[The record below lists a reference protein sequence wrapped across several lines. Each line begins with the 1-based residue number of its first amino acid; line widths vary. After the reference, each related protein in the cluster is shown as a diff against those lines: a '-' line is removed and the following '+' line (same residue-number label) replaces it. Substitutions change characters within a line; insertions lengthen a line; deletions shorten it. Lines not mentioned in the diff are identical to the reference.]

1 LCVRKDEKEI
11 EQVMENTMKVLELLE
26 ELEDIV
32 DEATGLPLTG
42 KIMLDAEEIFQ
53 IVREIRLALPD
64 DVQQAKWI
72 RDERDRILAEAK
84 TEYERIIREAKKQA
98 DYLVETD
105 DITIRATKLAAEIKQ
120 DAETHA
126 RVMRMRT
133 YDYVDKM
140 LYDMQQKMDELNM
153 KYFGEMYTSLETTFN
168 QINEILAANREE
180 MKNLAYKT
188 QNEVESGTFAESLE
202 EE

>member
-1 LCVRKDEKEI
+1 MRIKKNEREI
-11 EQVMENTMKVLELLE
+11 EQVMEDTMKVLKLLE

-32 DEATGLPLTG
+32 DDATGLPLSN
-42 KIMLDAEEIFQ
+42 KIMVDAEEIFQ

-72 RDERDRILAEAK
+72 RDERDRILGEAK
-84 TEYERIIREAKKQA
+84 AEYERIIREAKKQA
-98 DYLVETD
+98 DYLVESD
-105 DITIRATKLAAEIKQ
+105 DITLRATKLAAEIRQ

-140 LYDMQQKMDELNM
+140 LYDMQEKMDELNM
-153 KYFGEMYTSLETTFN
+153 KYFGEMYTNLEQTFTA
-168 QINEILAANREE
+168 INETLAANREE

-188 QNEVESGTFAESLE
+188 QNEVESGTFAPGE
-202 EE
+202 EEE

>member
-1 LCVRKDEKEI
+1 MRIKKNEREI
-11 EQVMENTMKVLELLE
+11 EQVMEDTMKVLNLLE

-32 DEATGLPLTG
+32 DDATGLPLSN
-42 KIMLDAEEIFQ
+42 KIMVDAEEIFQ

-72 RDERDRILAEAK
+72 RDERDRILGEAK
-84 TEYERIIREAKKQA
+84 AEYGRIIREAKKQA

-105 DITIRATKLAAEIKQ
+105 DITLRATKLAAEIRR

-140 LYDMQQKMDELNM
+140 LYDMQGKMDELNM
-153 KYFGEMYTSLETTFN
+153 KYFGEMYTDLEKTFAG
-168 QINEILAANREE
+168 INETLAANREE

-188 QNEVESGTFAESLE
+188 QNEVESGTFAPGE
-202 EE
+202 EEE

>member
-1 LCVRKDEKEI
+1 
-11 EQVMENTMKVLELLE
+11 MENTMKVLELLE

-72 RDERDRILAEAK
+72 RDERDRILSEAK
-84 TEYERIIREAKKQA
+84 TEYERIIREAKKLA

-133 YDYVDKM
+133 YDYVDKI
-140 LYDMQQKMDELNM
+140 LYDMQGQMDELSM
-153 KYFGEMYTSLETTFN
+153 KYFGEMYSNLEATFAQVN
-168 QINEILAANREE
+168 DILAANREE

-188 QNEVESGTFAESLE
+188 QNEVESGTFAESIE
-202 EE
+202 E